1 MSMND
6 EMKARMDAAKK
17 SKQDAEALKKKIQDT
32 KNAKLR
38 EEILAKNK
46 AAQGRMS
53 SAPRAGATASQ
64 RAKSGA
70 HFGGGLGAKSNAGEA
85 MGSGT
90 AKIIAHYTVKKGD
103 TLSQIAKD
111 HYGSGSQAYWK
122 LIQEA
127 NSDLIKDANLIHP
140 GQVFKIPALPDELK
154 K

>member
-6 EMKARMDAAKK
+6 DMKAGMEAAKK

-32 KNAKLR
+32 KTAKLR

-53 SAPRAGATASQ
+53 SARQAGATASQ

-70 HFGGGLGAKSNAGEA
+70 HFGGGLGAKSSAEGIAGA
-85 MGSGT
+85 GV
-90 AKIIAHYTVKKGD
+90 ARIIAQYTVKKGD

-111 HYGSGSQAYWK
+111 HYGSGSQPYWK

-127 NSDLIKDANLIHP
+127 NKDIIKDANLIHP